1 MGIKSMKDPRKALKT
16 PLRYPG
22 GKSRAVTKMDQY
34 FPDLREYVE
43 FREPF
48 LGGGS
53 VALHVTKK
61 YPHLKITV
69 NDLYEPLVNFW
80 ITLQTFGDELT
91 KKLKDY
97 KSTHSDPVSA
107 KALFLESK
115 EAINKTGLDSI
126 ERAAAFYIVNKC
138 FLVD

>member
-1 MGIKSMKDPRKALKT
+1 MKALKT

-22 GKSRAVTKMDQY
+22 GKSRACTKMDPY
-34 FPDLREYVE
+34 FPDLRNFTE

-69 NDLYEPLVNFW
+69 NDLYEPLVNSVSYTHL
-80 ITLQTFGDELT
+80 TLPT
-91 KKLKDY
+91 K
-97 KSTHSDPVSA
+97 
-107 KALFLESK
+107 
-115 EAINKTGLDSI
+115 
-126 ERAAAFYIVNKC
+126 RIV
-138 FLVD
+138 